1 MGSLRPS
8 VFTMEARSPANVE
21 VDGNA
26 VSQTPKD
33 DTRSASKDSNPNAV
47 HHVDDVMADDT
58 MVELN
63 DRYVKPGFFGMFQ
76 SRYVTYCALVVRLGG
91 MLCSS
96 LWQQEVC

>member
-1 MGSLRPS
+1 M
-8 VFTMEARSPANVE
+8 FIMEARGTTNVD
-21 VDGNA
+21 VDGNT
-26 VSQTPKD
+26 VSQTARD
-33 DTRSASKDSNPNAV
+33 ATRSPSKDPNSNAI
-47 HHVDDVMADDT
+47 HHVDDAMAENT

-96 LWQQEVC
+96 SGRQDC